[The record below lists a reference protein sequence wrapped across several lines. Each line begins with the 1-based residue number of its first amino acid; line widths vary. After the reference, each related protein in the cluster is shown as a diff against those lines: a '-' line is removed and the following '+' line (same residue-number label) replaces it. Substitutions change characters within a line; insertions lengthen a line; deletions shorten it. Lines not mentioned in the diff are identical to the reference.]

1 MPYSTSKINTAAV
14 VANARNSSLR
24 RNRAIRRSS
33 AKSINLIAANITR
46 APRAASGKV
55 ERAGPRNNMVSSTI
69 TAVTREYSWVRLPT
83 ASPITVR
90 LPLLLTGKPENK
102 PGAEVG
108 RTQRQELLAG
118 VDHLPPPGREGTRRH
133 NIVGVGDDGDT
144 ERCR

>member
-14 VANARNSSLR
+14 VANASNSSLR

-33 AKSINLIAANITR
+33 AKSINLIAANTTR

-55 ERAGPRNNMVSSTI
+55 DSAGPRNSMVSSTI
-69 TAVTREYSWVRLPT
+69 MAVTREYSWVRLPT

-102 PGAEVG
+102 PAPK
-108 RTQRQELLAG
+108 LAA
-118 VDHLPPPGREGTRRH
+118 PSAR
-133 NIVGVGDDGDT
+133 NS
-144 ERCR
+144 